1 TAWRPF
7 GTCGRPDDMTKG
19 MRQSLREHR
28 LEAAALG
35 LTIVASALVA
45 VHGGIAVR
53 VGGDDLYG
61 MYLGKHRLVASTVL
75 AGRLPLWNR
84 WEYCGLPLLGTAQ
97 GSVLYAP
104 VVLANLLLD
113 PWVAMQVLYALHAAV
128 LAWSTIHLAV
138 RGGCSLPASLAA
150 VMVAFAGIFT
160 GMARAAADHPHVMF
174 EVCLLPVALLFWDRL
189 LDGDRWAFTALVLT
203 LLAQWLP
210 GYPEPS
216 LDTLVL
222 LATMALFDERRTLP
236 WRLGV
241 TAAAGALAPGI
252 AAPP

>member
-1 TAWRPF
+1 
-7 GTCGRPDDMTKG
+7 MTKG

-45 VHGGIAVR
+45 AHGGIPGR
-53 VGGDDLYG
+53 VGGDLYG
-61 MYLGKHRLVASTVL
+61 MYLGKHRLVASTVW

-138 RGGCSLPASLAA
+138 RGGWSLPPSPAA
-150 VMVAFAGIFT
+150 PFVRFAGGFT
-160 GMARAAADHPHVMF
+160 GWARAA
-174 EVCLLPVALLFWDRL
+174 
-189 LDGDRWAFTALVLT
+189 G
-203 LLAQWLP
+203 
-210 GYPEPS
+210 
-216 LDTLVL
+216 
-222 LATMALFDERRTLP
+222 
-236 WRLGV
+236 
-241 TAAAGALAPGI
+241 AA
-252 AAPP
+252 